1 MFTNTC
7 WATPSAA
14 CLPTTPWQ
22 CRRSTLRYTKRKR
35 SNRLKYTR
43 TRATTCENVE
53 IENVRSVAISSAWVY
68 NCWQFSFAALPEM
81 WVSRLGDL
89 CSASRTLANMM
100 CFPMPRRREPEWMD
114 QPGLDEAE
122 HHQALSGLSE
132 LHRVRSTV
140 GPLWKVVREV
150 ARRQAPVPL
159 SVLDIACGGGDVL
172 VQLARR
178 ARASGLHLQLAGCD
192 LRPAALRYAR
202 QRAEAADVS
211 DIDFFATDVLQEPL
225 PRSCDIVLCTL
236 FLHHLDEPDAVA
248 LLRKMAAAAR
258 QVVLVEDLIRSR
270 LGLGLT
276 WIGCHLLSR
285 SPIVRVDGPRSV
297 RAAFT
302 PREVR
307 ALATQAELDDAR
319 LSCHWP
325 QRLVLQW
332 RRS

>member
-1 MFTNTC
+1 MTKLKTVPVLFAQTK
-7 WATPSAA
+7 TP
-14 CLPTTPWQ
+14 
-22 CRRSTLRYTKRKR
+22 KRLE
-35 SNRLKYTR
+35 STR
-43 TRATTCENVE
+43 TRGMACENGK
-53 IENVRSVAISSAWVY
+53 IENVRNVAIPPAWVY
-68 NCWQFSFAALPEM
+68 NSCQLPVAALPIM
-81 WVSRLGDL
+81 WVSRLRDL
-89 CSASRTLANMM
+89 SSASRTLANMM

-122 HHQALSGLSE
+122 HHQALSGLSA

-150 ARRQAPVPL
+150 ARRQTPVPL

-178 ARASGLHLQLAGCD
+178 ARACGLHLQLGGCD

-202 QRAEAADVS
+202 QRAEAAGVS
-211 DIDFFATDVLQEPL
+211 DIDFFAIDVLQERL

-258 QVVLVEDLIRSR
+258 QVVLVEDLFRSR

-307 ALATQAELDDAR
+307 ALAAQAELDDAR

>member
-1 MFTNTC
+1 MVYKSC
-7 WATPSAA
+7 Q
-14 CLPTTPWQ
+14 LP
-22 CRRSTLRYTKRKR
+22 
-35 SNRLKYTR
+35 
-43 TRATTCENVE
+43 V
-53 IENVRSVAISSAWVY
+53 
-68 NCWQFSFAALPEM
+68 AALPEM
-81 WVSRLGDL
+81 RVSRLMDSS
-89 CSASRTLANMM
+89 SASRTLANMM

-122 HHQALSGLSE
+122 HHQALSGLST

-150 ARRQAPVPL
+150 ARRQTPVPL

-172 VQLARR
+172 VQ
-178 ARASGLHLQLAGCD
+178 D
-192 LRPAALRYAR
+192 L
-202 QRAEAADVS
+202 V
-211 DIDFFATDVLQEPL
+211 
-225 PRSCDIVLCTL
+225 
-236 FLHHLDEPDAVA
+236 
-248 LLRKMAAAAR
+248 
-258 QVVLVEDLIRSR
+258 RSR

-307 ALATQAELDDAR
+307 ALAAQAELDAAR

>member
-1 MFTNTC
+1 
-7 WATPSAA
+7 
-14 CLPTTPWQ
+14 
-22 CRRSTLRYTKRKR
+22 
-35 SNRLKYTR
+35 
-43 TRATTCENVE
+43 
-53 IENVRSVAISSAWVY
+53 
-68 NCWQFSFAALPEM
+68 
-81 WVSRLGDL
+81 
-89 CSASRTLANMM
+89 MM

-122 HHQALSGLSE
+122 HHQALLGLST
-132 LHRVRSTV
+132 LHRARSTV
-140 GPLWKVVREV
+140 GPLWKVVRQA

-172 VQLARR
+172 VELARR
-178 ARASGLHLQLAGCD
+178 ARADGLRLQLGGCD

-202 QRAEAADVS
+202 QRAAAAGVP
-211 DIDFFATDVLQEPL
+211 DIDFFEIDVLQEQL
-225 PRSCDIVLCTL
+225 PPSSDIVLCTL
-236 FLHHLDEPDAVA
+236 FLHHLDESDAVV
-248 LLRKMAAAAR
+248 LLRKMAEAAR
-258 QVVLVEDLIRSR
+258 QAVLVEDLLRSR

-302 PREVR
+302 PCEVR
-307 ALATQAELDDAR
+307 ELAAQAGLGDAR
-319 LSCHWP
+319 LSRHWP